1 MHLHRDPLRPG
12 DSRRR
17 TLEST
22 AGEEVPQG
30 LSCKFLNPMWN
41 ARCMGALA
49 INQLSCS
56 CSRIIDMRG
65 GDSHLLLGTSIER
78 LGKW

>member
-1 MHLHRDPLRPG
+1 MRCRCVFPGKIVVGSGFGELGVSHLHRDPLQPG

-22 AGEEVPQG
+22 AGEEVAQG

-41 ARCMGALA
+41 ARCMGALT
-49 INQLSCS
+49 INVVVVA
-56 CSRIIDMRG
+56 
-65 GDSHLLLGTSIER
+65 
-78 LGKW
+78 